1 MNLLEVYINKLSLS
15 SQNFIKITL
24 NPNDQLITSD
34 IKSLL
39 SIWYLH
45 KINVSRKN
53 DSPIKNLLSIIISF
67 YKEMK
72 RKNK

>member
-1 MNLLEVYINKLSLS
+1 MNLLEAYINKLSLS